1 MSLNVQLYYGINQ
14 MIQNIGFSYQ
24 CHNTGRRVLCTYTMV
39 HKITIFKGV
48 LQEIG
53 VMPRAGPEEVLHDTG
68 IQRTLKVEVMLTP
81 SYAYPWHT
89 IACQFFMEH
98 SYNSYRSS
106 HYRLKQIK

>member
-48 LQEIG
+48 LQEIS

-68 IQRTLKVEVMLTP
+68 IQRTLKVEVMLSP
-81 SYAYPWHT
+81 FMPALGIPLHVSFSWSIPIIHT
-89 IACQFFMEH
+89 DHPITD
-98 SYNSYRSS
+98 
-106 HYRLKQIK
+106 